1 VLRQESVGAR
11 RAVLMR
17 MLAGWNRSHLLDVG
31 GSVFDRQVRVGIGRQ
46 FRLGMPGQLL
56 SRFERNAGTRQPRDE
71 LVTESV
77 EVVILP
83 VIAEGMSAAARS
95 IRIIS
100 AVLLSSPET
109 GLVVKFVVSHAN
121 DRVNDF
127 VTFLM
132 VEYFHV
138 V

>member
-1 VLRQESVGAR
+1 MLRQESVGAR

-17 MLAGWNRSHLLDVG
+17 MLAGWNRGHLLDVG

-100 AVLLSSPET
+100 APTSVQVPGQTICDL
-109 GLVVKFVVSHAN
+109 
-121 DRVNDF
+121 R
-127 VTFLM
+127 
-132 VEYFHV
+132 
-138 V
+138 